1 MPYTMIV
8 RSANDLG
15 ATVTE
20 SRRVKGLTQQQLAT
34 MMNMDRTYLSRL
46 ESGINVQ
53 LLDRTLRILRRLG
66 AEVLVIV
73 PDAEPSEKS
82 EP

>member
-1 MPYTMIV
+1 MPYTMVV

-20 SRRVKGLTQQQLAT
+20 ARRVRGLTQQELAT
-34 MMNMDRTYLSRL
+34 MMDLDRSYLSRL

-66 AEVLVIV
+66 QRFW
-73 PDAEPSEKS
+73 
-82 EP
+82 